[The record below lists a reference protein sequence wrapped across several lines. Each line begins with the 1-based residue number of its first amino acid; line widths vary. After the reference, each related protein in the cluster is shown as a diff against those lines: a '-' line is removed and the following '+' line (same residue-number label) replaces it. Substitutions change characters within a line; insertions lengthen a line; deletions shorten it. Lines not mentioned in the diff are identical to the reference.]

1 MGWRVGVIVG
11 GEHSRGGKHGQGIL
25 YLFGELSR
33 LANCFPA
40 QMTATATRY

>member
-1 MGWRVGVIVG
+1 MT
-11 GEHSRGGKHGQGIL
+11 KHGQDIL